1 MSPQQLREACGD
13 GKGQVS
19 LVIPRQSSN
28 GYSIR
33 LLPRSGPRGV
43 VMCCNRDGN
52 TVARFDCGAILKW
65 LDRMEK
71 EGRLNKGE

>member
-1 MSPQQLREACGD
+1 
-13 GKGQVS
+13 
-19 LVIPRQSSN
+19 
-28 GYSIR
+28 
-33 LLPRSGPRGV
+33 
-43 VMCCNRDGN
+43 MCCNRDGN